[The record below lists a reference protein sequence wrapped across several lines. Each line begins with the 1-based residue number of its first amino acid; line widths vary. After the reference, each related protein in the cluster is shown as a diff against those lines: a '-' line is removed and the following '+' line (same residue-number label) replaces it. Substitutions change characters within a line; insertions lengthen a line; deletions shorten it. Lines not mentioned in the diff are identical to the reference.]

1 MRQAFKSITYIIC
14 SICWLF
20 FSIIFVSPLW
30 LDSAGTNSWKEDSMF
45 IPAGFIMMIVWI
57 ISLILFIVNLRNEKK
72 IQQVYLPDS
81 SLYISSITVIALR
94 GAFIFRTSVVLFS
107 ADNYCLPPGSNQPDI
122 LMRKC
127 CNLPREQDAVP
138 RKFFSCF
145 FGIACIVL
153 SLV

>member
-107 ADNYCLPPGSNQPDI
+107 ADNYCLPPASNQPDI
-122 LMRKC
+122 LMRIC

-145 FGIACIVL
+145 CGIACIVL